1 MNQFRIVRKEE
12 VRDMDGIG
20 RLGELHVSG
29 ILEMGEAREER
40 LGKKDLINMP
50 PSPVEGPLPY
60 GRMYL
65 RPNGL
70 LMFGMGFRSSFKT
83 VVQLSIFWDAPVIL
97 LYMMYIWF
105 V

>member
-1 MNQFRIVRKEE
+1 
-12 VRDMDGIG
+12 MDGIG
-20 RLGELHVSG
+20 RLGESHVSG

-40 LGKKDLINMP
+40 LGKKDLINIP

-97 LYMMYIWF
+97 LYMMCIWF